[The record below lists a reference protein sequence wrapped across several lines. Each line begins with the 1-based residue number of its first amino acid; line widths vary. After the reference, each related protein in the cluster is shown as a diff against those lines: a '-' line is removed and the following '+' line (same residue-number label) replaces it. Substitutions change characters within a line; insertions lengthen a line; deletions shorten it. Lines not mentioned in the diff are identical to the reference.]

1 MGPTLKVAN
10 DPKRHVLL
18 NKQCFHVK
26 FVQRAAVY
34 LRRKKIPKALLKLD
48 ISKAFDTNSW
58 PFLLDSLRAFGFGE
72 HWRRWVATLL
82 ASASSRILLNGRVG
96 QPI

>member
-1 MGPTLKVAN
+1 VGPTLKVAN

-34 LRRKKIPKALLKLD
+34 LLRKKIPKALLKLD
-48 ISKAFDTNSW
+48 IAKTLNKQCFHLKFVQRAAVY
-58 PFLLDSLRAFGFGE
+58 LRRKKIPR
-72 HWRRWVATLL
+72 HC
-82 ASASSRILLNGRVG
+82 
-96 QPI
+96 